1 MKNQVRFLVFL
12 LFISFVTTTWIFWIS
27 ERGTNSNVSTFFDVV
42 WWWVVTSTTV
52 GYGDISP
59 ITHGGRLAGVVAIII
74 GIYSYTNFITITAG
88 YIHERMERH
97 KLGTAQVNCKDHIVV
112 CEYTA
117 FADELLQVIHTYPEL
132 AKRDV
137 VVVTDLVGLNPYPEY
152 YYVRGVPLSPTA
164 LAQANIQHATYIF
177 VFSNA
182 RFQEPDLKTLHIVS
196 RIQKLNKHATM
207 FVEMHKPQSEF
218 TKHLTGSIIVLKSRD
233 LLESVL
239 QHQPFDLTRYLDC
252 NEETATPSP
261 VKEVISAG

>member
-12 LFISFVTTTWIFWIS
+12 LFISFVTTTWVFWIF
-27 ERGTNSNVSTFFDVV
+27 ERGANSTISTFFDVV

-59 ITHGGRLAGVVAIII
+59 VTHAGRLAGVVAIII
-74 GIYSYTNFITITAG
+74 GIYSYTNVITLTAS
-88 YIHERMERH
+88 YVHERMERH
-97 KLGTAQVNCKDHIVV
+97 KLGTAQVNCKDHIVI

-117 FADELLQVIHTYPEL
+117 FADELLQVINTYPEL

-137 VVVTDLVGLNPYPEY
+137 VVVTDLVGINPYPQY
-152 YYVRGVPLSPTA
+152 YYVRGVPLSPIA
-164 LAQANIQHATYIF
+164 LAQANIQDAAYIF

-196 RIQKLNKHATM
+196 RIQKLNSHATM
-207 FVEMHKPQSEF
+207 FVEMHKPRSEF
-218 TKHLTGSIIVLKSRD
+218 TKHLSGSIAVLNSRE

-239 QHQPFDLTRYLDC
+239 RHEPFDLTKYLSRNGD
-252 NEETATPSP
+252 APTPLPSQ
-261 VKEVISAG
+261 EAISAR